1 MISRIFSGKT
11 ARIIAAMVGAILLL
25 PASSGAAEP
34 YLETPIRYW
43 DRSPRDFTRDWERSD
58 AAARLDSSTETA
70 FLDSVLQELEISP
83 SSQVLVFS
91 TTSFQVDLI
100 TPDLPRALFFNENH
114 YVGWVPGGDL
124 EVATVGPKTGM
135 NFYQVPVPARN
146 EPLEF
151 IRNQA
156 CLSCHGSNADTP
168 FPRTLLFSVFANEE
182 GAQVLRGK
190 THHVDHRTPI
200 EKRWGGGGMSR
211 EPLPGQGIAGT
222 CFLLTI
228 PIYPRNLI
236 LRPETATWGR
246 TGQVSQ
252 TSWIFRAIPPRP
264 VMSLLC

>member
-1 MISRIFSGKT
+1 MIAGIFSGKA

-58 AAARLDSSTETA
+58 AGARLDSSTETA

-200 EKRWGGGGMSR
+200 KKRWGGLVCHGNR
-211 EPLPGQGIAGT
+211 FRAK
-222 CFLLTI
+222 
-228 PIYPRNLI
+228 
-236 LRPETATWGR
+236 
-246 TGQVSQ
+246 
-252 TSWIFRAIPPRP
+252 TSWEP
-264 VMSLLC
+264 VFF